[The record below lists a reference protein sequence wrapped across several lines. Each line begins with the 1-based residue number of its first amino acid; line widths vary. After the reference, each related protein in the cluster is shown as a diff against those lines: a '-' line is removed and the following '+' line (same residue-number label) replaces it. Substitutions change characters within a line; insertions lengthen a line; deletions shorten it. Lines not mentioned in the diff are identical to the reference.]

1 VSPASTSLPER
12 FDPRAVSSFRFTSR
26 SLDEAGNVVLGYAL
40 DDALEFEERFTLP
53 LPGGAT
59 LDSPAVEGLLALLHF
74 TAGVS
79 YFKAAIPETVAF
91 EGEPP
96 GPATAR
102 LLEALYSEGLGE
114 FAAVNRLPHLPR
126 PSFGTSLHAA
136 LGAGPAGPAPD
147 LTATSDV
154 EPASDPSRVLV
165 PVGGGKDSAVALELV
180 RASGLPLALFS
191 VGGAAAIAGTV
202 EAAGLPWLQA
212 TRQLDP
218 RLLELNRRGALN
230 GHVPITAIVA
240 SAALLTAALNG
251 CDAVALANERSA
263 SAGNTTWD
271 GVEVNHQFSKS
282 LRAERLLAA
291 ATAEVAGAPS
301 VFSVLRAASELSIAR
316 AFARL
321 PEYHHVFTSCNRIF
335 RLDPATRTTSWCCDC
350 DKCRFVFLILA
361 PFMAPAEL
369 ESIFGAPMLDD
380 TRQFEGFAL
389 LTGTGGHKPF
399 ECVGEIRD
407 SVAALRLLADDE
419 RWSQQRV
426 LRRLLDEVLP
436 QFADSDGRPQDV
448 FALSDEHRVPPVL
461 ASQVDALLGA

>member
-1 VSPASTSLPER
+1 MSPASTSLPER
-12 FDPRAVSSFRFTSR
+12 FEPRTVKSFRFTSR
-26 SLDEAGNVVLGYAL
+26 SLDAVGNVTLRYVF
-40 DDALEFEERFTLP
+40 DDALGFEERFTLP
-53 LPGGAT
+53 LPAGAA
-59 LDSPAVEGLLALLHF
+59 LDSPAVKGLLALLHF

-79 YFKAAIPETVAF
+79 YFKAAIPETITF
-91 EGEPP
+91 EGDPP

-114 FAAVNRLPHLPR
+114 FATVNRLPHLPR
-126 PSFGTSLHAA
+126 PSFGASGNARR
-136 LGAGPAGPAPD
+136 AGPAGPAPD
-147 LTATSDV
+147 LTDV
-154 EPASDPSRVLV
+154 LESTPASNPSRVLV

-180 RASGLPLALFS
+180 RASGLPLSLFS

-202 EAAGLPWLQA
+202 QAAGLPWLQA
-212 TRQLDP
+212 TRKIDP
-218 RLLELNRRGALN
+218 LLLELNQRGALN

-251 CDAVALANERSA
+251 FDAVALANERSA
-263 SAGNTTWD
+263 SAGNTIWD

-291 ATAEVAGAPS
+291 AAAEVAGAPD

-321 PEYHHVFTSCNRIF
+321 PQYHQVFTSCNRIF

-361 PFMAPAEL
+361 PFLAPAEL
-369 ESIFGAPMLDD
+369 ESIFGAAMLDD
-380 TRQFEGFAL
+380 ERQFEGFAL

-407 SVAALRLLADDE
+407 SVAALRLLADDP
-419 RWSQQRV
+419 RWSGQRV
-426 LRRLLDEVLP
+426 LTRLLAEVLP
-436 QFADSDGRPQDV
+436 HFDAGDGRPADV
-448 FALSDEHRVPPVL
+448 FTLSDEQRVPPRL
-461 ASQVDALLGA
+461 AEQVDALLGA

>member
-1 VSPASTSLPER
+1 VSPASTSLPKR
-12 FDPRAVSSFRFTSR
+12 FDPRTVSSFRFTSR
-26 SLDEAGNVVLGYAL
+26 SLDASGNVTLRYAL

-53 LPGGAT
+53 LPDGMAALG
-59 LDSPAVEGLLALLHF
+59 SPAVKGLLALMHF

-79 YFKAAIPETVAF
+79 YFKAAIPETIAF

-114 FAAVNRLPHLPR
+114 FATVNRLPHLPR
-126 PSFGTSLHAA
+126 PSFTTGHSADAGAA
-136 LGAGPAGPAPD
+136 APASGSGLGPA
-147 LTATSDV
+147 LN
-154 EPASDPSRVLV
+154 PSRVLV

-191 VGGAAAIAGTV
+191 VGGAAPIAGTV
-202 EAAGLPWLQA
+202 KAAGLPWLQA
-212 TRQLDP
+212 TRQIDP

-251 CDAVALANERSA
+251 FDAVALANERSA
-263 SAGNTTWD
+263 SAGNTIWD

-282 LRAERLLAA
+282 LRVERLLAA
-291 ATAEVAGAPS
+291 AAAEVAGAPD

-321 PEYHHVFTSCNRIF
+321 PQYHHVFTSCNRIF
-335 RLDPATRTTSWCCDC
+335 RLDPNTRTTSWCCDC

-369 ESIFGAPMLDD
+369 ESIFGAAMLDD
-380 TRQFEGFAL
+380 ERQFKAFAL

-426 LRRLLDEVLP
+426 LHRLLDEVLP
-436 QFADSDGRPQDV
+436 RFAASDGRPQDV
-448 FALSDEHRVPPVL
+448 FTLSAEHRVPPVL
-461 ASQVDALLGA
+461 AAQVDALLGA